1 MSSTK
6 VPCLLVPAA
15 QAVGG
20 IGAMF
25 IGPEIY
31 GGGADW
37 KSILASNGAGFVVG
51 VLVNWL
57 ALKQALAFLTPGD
70 AIRQYGEPVYTLK
83 SLVHISTGIG
93 IAVDQGFQWLASI
106 IVLAIMRMNTR
117 TFLLDMAA
125 STVGQAIGGIGGAV
139 VIQRKHKD
147 LHDHIRNP
155 PDNHPNGFSG
165 TDIVHG
171 EMVKSQGSGKKERGD
186 ATKNLSRELLG
197 K

>member
-25 IGPEIY
+25 VGPEIY

-57 ALKQALAFLTPGD
+57 ALTQAISFLAPGD
-70 AIRQYGEPVYTLK
+70 AIRQYNEPTYTLK
-83 SLVHISTGIG
+83 SLVHISTGVG

-117 TFLLDMAA
+117 TFLLDLAA
-125 STVGQAIGGIGGAV
+125 STVGQAIGGIGAAV

-147 LHDHIRNP
+147 QHESIRGGGGG
-155 PDNHPNGFSG
+155 NHPG
-165 TDIVHG
+165 TDRAFISKVSNQTESSRHA
-171 EMVKSQGSGKKERGD
+171 ERGSESALLAEVGKK
-186 ATKNLSRELLG
+186 
-197 K
+197 

>member
-57 ALKQALAFLTPGD
+57 ALTQALAFLTPGD
-70 AIRQYGEPVYTLK
+70 AIRQYANPTYTLK

-106 IVLAIMRMNTR
+106 IVLAIMRMNAR

-125 STVGQAIGGIGGAV
+125 STVGQAVGGIGGAV

-147 LHDHIRNP
+147 QHDAIRNP
-155 PDNHPNGFSG
+155 PHARGFSG
-165 TDIVHG
+165 TDVVHG
-171 EMVKSQGSGKKERGD
+171 EMVKSQGSGKKEREG
-186 ATKNLSRELLG
+186 AKSVLLSELG
-197 K
+197 AK

>member
-1 MSSTK
+1 MSSTN

-57 ALKQALAFLTPGD
+57 ALTQALAFLTPGD
-70 AIRQYGEPVYTLK
+70 AIRQYANPTYTLK
-83 SLVHISTGIG
+83 SLVRRRGGDPEEAQGSTRSHPKSTG
-93 IAVDQGFQWLASI
+93 
-106 IVLAIMRMNTR
+106 
-117 TFLLDMAA
+117 
-125 STVGQAIGGIGGAV
+125 
-139 VIQRKHKD
+139 
-147 LHDHIRNP
+147 
-155 PDNHPNGFSG
+155 
-165 TDIVHG
+165 
-171 EMVKSQGSGKKERGD
+171 
-186 ATKNLSRELLG
+186 
-197 K
+197 

>member
-1 MSSTK
+1 
-6 VPCLLVPAA
+6 
-15 QAVGG
+15 
-20 IGAMF
+20 MF
-25 IGPEIY
+25 VGPEIY

-57 ALKQALAFLTPGD
+57 ALTQAISFLAPGD
-70 AIRQYGEPVYTLK
+70 AIRQYNEPTYTLK
-83 SLVHISTGIG
+83 SLVHISTGVG

-106 IVLAIMRMNTR
+106 IVLAIMRMNAR
-117 TFLLDMAA
+117 TFLLDLAA

-147 LHDHIRNP
+147 QHESIRRGGGGGDHPGTDHI
-155 PDNHPNGFSG
+155 FISK
-165 TDIVHG
+165 
-171 EMVKSQGSGKKERGD
+171 VKNQTGSSKD
-186 ATKNLSRELLG
+186 ASASAESLLLG

>member
-57 ALKQALAFLTPGD
+57 ALKQGLAFLTPGD

-147 LHDHIRNP
+147 LHDHIRHP
-155 PDNHPNGFSG
+155 PSNHPNGFSG
-165 TDIVHG
+165 TDVVHG
-171 EMVKSQGSGKKERGD
+171 EMVKTQGSGKKERGD
-186 ATKNLSRELLG
+186 ATKRLSSELLG